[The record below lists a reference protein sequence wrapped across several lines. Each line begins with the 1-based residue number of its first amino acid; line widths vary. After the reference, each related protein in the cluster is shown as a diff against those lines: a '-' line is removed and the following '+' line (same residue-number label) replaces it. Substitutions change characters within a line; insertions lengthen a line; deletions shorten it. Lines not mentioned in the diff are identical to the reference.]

1 MLIRSFLGF
10 RDIPHGAQLGHHWLI
25 VESWSGRVIIIR
37 EIPRCLSMVPA
48 MHTPQTETPILIVE
62 GLSARR
68 GGRAIFENVSFHLTS
83 GEAAVI
89 TGPNGSGKS
98 TLLRVLAGLL
108 PLDNGMVTV
117 TPELP
122 YAICYA
128 GHRDGLKGALT
139 VFENLSFWSKIY
151 GVEMAATQQVID
163 RMALNAVADMPADFL
178 SAGWRRRAGLARLLL
193 SNAPIWLLD
202 EPYTALDTE
211 NVGRIDAVL
220 SEHVTGGG
228 IAILATHQL
237 PGFEPNHRIEMSDYP
252 AVIAAEME
260 RDW

>member
-1 MLIRSFLGF
+1 
-10 RDIPHGAQLGHHWLI
+10 
-25 VESWSGRVIIIR
+25 
-37 EIPRCLSMVPA
+37 MVPT
-48 MHTPQTETPILIVE
+48 MHTPQTETPNLTVE

-68 GGRAIFENVSFHLTS
+68 GGRTIFENLAFSLTS
-83 GEAAVI
+83 GEAAVV

-108 PLDNGMVTV
+108 PLDNGTVAV
-117 TPELP
+117 TPEPPAGL
-122 YAICYA
+122 CYA

-139 VFENLSFWSKIY
+139 VLENLTFWSNIY
-151 GVEMAATQQVID
+151 GVERTATQQVID

-220 SEHVTGGG
+220 SEHVEDGG
-228 IAILATHQL
+228 IAILATHQP
-237 PGFEPNHRIEMSDYP
+237 PGFEPTHRIEMSDYP
-252 AVIAAEME
+252 AMASAEAE
-260 RDW
+260 LDW